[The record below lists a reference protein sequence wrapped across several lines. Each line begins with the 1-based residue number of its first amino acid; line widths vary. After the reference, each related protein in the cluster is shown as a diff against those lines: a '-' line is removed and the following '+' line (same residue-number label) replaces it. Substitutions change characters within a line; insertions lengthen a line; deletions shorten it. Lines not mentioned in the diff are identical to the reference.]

1 MLLGGILT
9 PSDQVTITVVDSM
22 NNNSVIA
29 TTTVDKGSDI
39 TSWLNSLDRPTHDG
53 YTFSG
58 YEITAGSTTNVTE
71 DATVYL
77 RYTVSGGD
85 AVETINVINNGV
97 DLETHTQRYVVS
109 GNSIDGNTKLSGQV
123 ELKFTL
129 SLIPSEAVHVS
140 EQLQVKIDDN
150 IQEISEV
157 ANTIYNTIVTV
168 YYNVSENSMFSIIE
182 LQLTGDTQYHFG
194 TDGDFCVVA
203 DTFTINGHTPS
214 MIG

>member
-1 MLLGGILT
+1 
-9 PSDQVTITVVDSM
+9 M

-39 TSWLNSLDRPTHDG
+39 TSWLDGLDRPTYDG
-53 YTFSG
+53 HIFSG
-58 YEITAGSTTNVTE
+58 YEITAGSITNVTE

-77 RYTVSGGD
+77 RYAVSGGD
-85 AVETINVINNGV
+85 EAVTISVVNNGV
-97 DLETHTQRYVVS
+97 DPETHTQRYAVF

-129 SLIPSEAVHVS
+129 SSIPSEAVHVS

-150 IQEISEV
+150 VQEISEV

-168 YYNVSENSMFSIIE
+168 YYNVSENSMFSVIE
-182 LQLTGDTQYHFG
+182 MQLTGDTQYHFG

-203 DTFTINGHTPS
+203 DTFTINGYTPS

>member
-1 MLLGGILT
+1 
-9 PSDQVTITVVDSM
+9 M

-85 AVETINVINNGV
+85 AVATINVIDNGV
-97 DLETHTQRYVVS
+97 DLETHTQTYIVS
-109 GNSIDGNTKLSGQV
+109 GNSIDGSTKLSGQV

-129 SLIPSEAVHVS
+129 SQMPPELVQMPTM
-140 EQLQVKIDDN
+140 LQVKIDDN
-150 IQEISEV
+150 IQYASSV
-157 ANTIYNTIVTV
+157 DTTDSTVTV
-168 YYNVSENSMFSIIE
+168 HYNVSENSMFSRIE
-182 LQLTGDTQYHFG
+182 LQLSGGQYQFG
-194 TDGDFCVVA
+194 ADGIFGVGVN
-203 DTFTINGHTPS
+203 TFTINGYTPS
-214 MIG
+214 MTSQKK

>member
-1 MLLGGILT
+1 
-9 PSDQVTITVVDSM
+9 M

-29 TTTVDKGSDI
+29 TTTVDKDSDI

-85 AVETINVINNGV
+85 AVEIINVIDNGV
-97 DLETHTQRYVVS
+97 NLDTHTQSYNVS

-129 SLIPSEAVHVS
+129 SQMPPELVQMPTM
-140 EQLQVKIDDN
+140 LQVKIDDN
-150 IQEISEV
+150 IQYASSV
-157 ANTIYNTIVTV
+157 DTTDSTVTV
-168 YYNVSENSMFSIIE
+168 HYNVSENSMFSRIE
-182 LQLTGDTQYHFG
+182 LQLSGGQYQFG
-194 TDGDFCVVA
+194 ADGNFGVGVN
-203 DTFTINGHTPS
+203 TFTINGYTPS
-214 MIG
+214 MAS

>member
-1 MLLGGILT
+1 
-9 PSDQVTITVVDSM
+9 M

-39 TSWLNSLDRPTHDG
+39 TSWLDGLDRPTYDG
-53 YTFSG
+53 HIFSG
-58 YEITAGSTTNVTE
+58 YEITAGSITNVTE

-85 AVETINVINNGV
+85 EAVTISVVNNGV
-97 DLETHTQRYVVS
+97 DPETHTQRYAVF

-129 SLIPSEAVHVS
+129 SSIPSEAVHVS

-157 ANTIYNTIVTV
+157 ANTIYNTLVTV
-168 YYNVSENSMFSIIE
+168 YYNVSENGMFSVIE
-182 LQLTGDTQYHFG
+182 MQLTGDTQYHFG

-203 DTFTINGHTPS
+203 DTFTINGYTPS

>member
-1 MLLGGILT
+1 M
-9 PSDQVTITVVDSM
+9 
-22 NNNSVIA
+22 A

-39 TSWLNSLDRPTHDG
+39 TSWLDGLDRPTYDG
-53 YTFSG
+53 HIFSG
-58 YEITAGSTTNVTE
+58 YEITAGSITNVTE

-77 RYTVSGGD
+77 RYAVSGGD
-85 AVETINVINNGV
+85 EAVTISVVNNGV
-97 DLETHTQRYVVS
+97 DPETHTQRYAVF

-129 SLIPSEAVHVS
+129 SSIPSEAVHVS

-157 ANTIYNTIVTV
+157 ANTIYDTIVTV
-168 YYNVSENSMFSIIE
+168 YYNVSENGMFSIIE

-203 DTFTINGHTPS
+203 DIFTINGYTPS
-214 MIG
+214 MIV